1 LNAVLTIAQTT
12 FREALRRRVLNIILV
27 FAVVSIGASRL
38 FSWLSPGE
46 EIKFILDMC
55 SNSIRFF
62 SMLIAVLLG
71 ASMIPTEIER
81 RTIFSILSKP
91 VGRTQFML
99 GKYLGALL
107 TLLVNV
113 AIMSALFLLVLFFKD
128 KDRGYLLNPTLWKG
142 ILLVLVEVGVLLAIA
157 VAVSTVA
164 STAFNVVF
172 SFFVYFTG
180 QMGGVFKELSAPT
193 HVTSPAVR
201 VLMGL
206 IYNLL
211 PHFENFDLRQP
222 LLLGDPVPLVF
233 MGKVI
238 GGAVLYIGVVLAVGH
253 LLFAQR
259 EF

>member
-27 FAVVSIGASRL
+27 FAVVS
-38 FSWLSPGE
+38 
-46 EIKFILDMC
+46 MC
-55 SNSIRFF
+55 ANSIRFF

-71 ASMIPTEIER
+71 ASMIPNEIER

-107 TLLVNV
+107 TLIVNV
-113 AIMSALFLLVLFFKD
+113 AIMGAIFLLVLFFKD

-142 ILLVLVEVGVLLAIA
+142 IALVVVEVAVLLAIA

-180 QMGGVFKELSAPT
+180 QMGGVFKELSAPAG
-193 HVTSPAVR
+193 HVTSGVVR
-201 VLMGL
+201 ALMGL
-206 IYNLL
+206 IYNVL

-222 LLLGDPVPLVF
+222 LLLGDPVPTIYVLKVVGAALV
-233 MGKVI
+233 
-238 GGAVLYIGVVLAVGH
+238 YIAVVLAIGH
-253 LLFAQR
+253 LLFTQR